1 MREQHEVPIFLNADH
16 THSLGSRVKMVELGE
31 QIPYSLLPFLVFALF
46 RWGDASKR
54 SLFQSINLL
63 LRELDQFIAEL
74 FSIARS
80 HDMTSGRSGHVG

>member
-1 MREQHEVPIFLNADH
+1 
-16 THSLGSRVKMVELGE
+16 MVEPGE
-31 QIPYSLLPFLVFALF
+31 QIPYSLLPFLVFSLF
-46 RWGDASKR
+46 RLGDASKR

-74 FSIARS
+74 FSTARS